1 MMKAE
6 SPEFLAFLRNNE
18 VSYSGSAS
26 QSYPKSIMLHTYYN
40 SNEQAMQQALRDG
53 DICETVGP
61 GGKTWY
67 SFDSMQEGH
76 KRSTE
81 SAMELHRGKTKLKQ
95 EEFKALEETME
106 HFDWK
111 QFGSPMRSNA
121 SSGSG
126 ARQPLAIADAPK
138 LIKWESIESHLVEAK
153 AAQDRLMK
161 DIQKCLPGVQK
172 GKGQDETLVV
182 KFREIH
188 GTTQSSS
195 QKISDALMWKAW
207 CEFFN
212 RTKQNNMYFL
222 LMCES

>member
-1 MMKAE
+1 M
-6 SPEFLAFLRNNE
+6 
-18 VSYSGSAS
+18 V
-26 QSYPKSIMLHTYYN
+26 
-40 SNEQAMQQALRDG
+40 
-53 DICETVGP
+53 ICETVGP

-67 SFDSMQEGH
+67 SFYSMQEGH

-81 SAMELHRGKTKLKQ
+81 STMELHRGKTKLKQ

-153 AAQDRLMK
+153 AAQDRLMRISRSVCLEFKKEK
-161 DIQKCLPGVQK
+161 DGMRLWWSSFA
-172 GKGQDETLVV
+172 
-182 KFREIH
+182 KFMEHSKAPHRR
-188 GTTQSSS
+188 S
-195 QKISDALMWKAW
+195 QMH
-207 CEFFN
+207 
-212 RTKQNNMYFL
+212 
-222 LMCES
+222 